1 MSNILL
7 VEDHPEQITKMKLII
22 ESAEQHY
29 NFYYAVTAREG
40 LEQLTCHKMDLV
52 ILDIELP
59 DKSGIELAQ
68 DIRKIPGYEFVWIVF
83 LTMYKQHITEA
94 FKKTHCYDYITKP
107 YDAKEVISIIERLSC
122 YKITQL
128 SENDQ
133 EFVTFK
139 QKDLQIRVL
148 TKDLLYVEVLGNNST
163 LYTYSQVF
171 FLKKMSLKKLKLI
184 LPDNFVQCHK
194 SYLVNSNYIE
204 SFQKNSYGWEINL
217 KNYATRV
224 PIGEK
229 YKDSTGRIAGIVN
242 SYEIGGY

>member
-1 MSNILL
+1 MVSNILL
-7 VEDHPEQITKMKLII
+7 VEDHLEQIIKMKSIL

-29 NFYYAVTAREG
+29 NFYSAVTAWEG
-40 LEQLTCHKMDLV
+40 LQLLNRHKMDLV
-52 ILDIELP
+52 ILDIDLP
-59 DKSGIELAQ
+59 DRTGIELAQ

-83 LTMYKQHITEA
+83 LTIHKQHITDA

-128 SENDQ
+128 AENDQ

-139 QKDLQIRVL
+139 QRDFYFRVL
-148 TKDLLYVEVLGNNST
+148 TKDLLFIEVLGNNST

-171 FLKKMSLKKLKLI
+171 LLRKMSLKKLKLI
-184 LPDNFVQCHK
+184 LSDFFVQCHK

-204 SFQKNSYGWEINL
+204 SFQKSSFGWEINL
-217 KNYATRV
+217 KNYTTRL

-229 YKDSTGRIAGIVN
+229 YMDSMLKIAGDR
-242 SYEIGGY
+242 